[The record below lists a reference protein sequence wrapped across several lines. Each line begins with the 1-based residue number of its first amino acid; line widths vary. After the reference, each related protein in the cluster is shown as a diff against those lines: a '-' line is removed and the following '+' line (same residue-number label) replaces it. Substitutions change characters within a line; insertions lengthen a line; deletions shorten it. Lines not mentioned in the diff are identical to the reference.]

1 MNFYCESER
10 LVLQVLPAYYC
21 RQVLDFYRENK
32 EHIEPWEAEREKNFY
47 TEGYQKALLEAE
59 YQEIT
64 RTRMLRYYL
73 FLKDKPD
80 EIIGS
85 VCASGIRYGAFDS
98 CSIGYKMAKKYC
110 GQGYGTEAVE
120 RLVEILFEEY
130 HLHRIEA
137 MVHPD
142 NASSIA
148 LLEALQ
154 FEREGLS
161 KDAAKL
167 CGKWQDMYRY
177 ARIQQPQLSV
187 E

>member
-1 MNFYCESER
+1 M
-10 LVLQVLPAYYC
+10 
-21 RQVLDFYRENK
+21 
-32 EHIEPWEAEREKNFY
+32 
-47 TEGYQKALLEAE
+47 LEAE

-80 EIIGS
+80 TIIGS

-110 GQGYGTEAVE
+110 GQGYGKEAVE

-177 ARIQQPQLSV
+177 ARIQQSSAPG
-187 E
+187 